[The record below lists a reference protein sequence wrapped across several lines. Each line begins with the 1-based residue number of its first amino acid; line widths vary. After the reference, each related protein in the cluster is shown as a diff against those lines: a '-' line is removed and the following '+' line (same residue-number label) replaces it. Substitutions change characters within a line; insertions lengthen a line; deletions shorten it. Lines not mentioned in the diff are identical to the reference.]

1 MTVGKEASW
10 EGPFSHR
17 MGGWI
22 ELRTDQTVMQWVGSA
37 DLLCN
42 SPAGVI
48 KGAATKTLK
57 GDQEGG
63 NGQLSLWGDNND
75 HGKSQHRLSLFLL

>member
-1 MTVGKEASW
+1 MEKQSQFFHIAC
-10 EGPFSHR
+10 R
-17 MGGWI
+17 WI
-22 ELRTDQTVMQWVGSA
+22 ELRTDRGAETVLQRVRSA

-48 KGAATKTLK
+48 KGAVTKTLK

-63 NGQLSLWGDNND
+63 NGQLSRRGG
-75 HGKSQHRLSLFLL
+75 H